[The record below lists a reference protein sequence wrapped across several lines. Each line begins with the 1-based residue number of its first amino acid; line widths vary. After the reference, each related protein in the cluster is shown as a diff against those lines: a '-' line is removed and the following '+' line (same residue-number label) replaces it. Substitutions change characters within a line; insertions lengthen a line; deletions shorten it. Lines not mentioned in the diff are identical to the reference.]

1 MSKVWTAPLFVAA
14 AIMGLLGFALLP
26 GETTVWAGL
35 FQVGVAIAFLVA
47 GLLSR
52 RREPTPGENRAIP
65 WIAAGL
71 LALVLVFGGRQ
82 ANIALLEL
90 GVRGP
95 SAIEVRA
102 KSEVAAQLRDP
113 QSAVFTN
120 VANDGF
126 QVCGEVNGR
135 NGFGACAGCFW
146 HRHPGCRFAT
156 TPATRPDFWSEKF
169 RQNVIRDQRNL
180 AALRDQGWRV
190 ATVWECDL
198 RLGGDVIDELA
209 VWLREGSPADG
220 FDEMR

>member
-1 MSKVWTAPLFVAA
+1 MADIVDKATRSRMMAGIGGKNTKPEMVLRRALYARGFRYRLHVAS
-14 AIMGLLGFALLP
+14 LP
-26 GETTVWAGL
+26 GRPDIVLPKHRA
-35 FQVGVAIAFLVA
+35 VILVH
-47 GLLSR
+47 
-52 RREPTPGENRAIP
+52 
-65 WIAAGL
+65 
-71 LALVLVFGGRQ
+71 
-82 ANIALLEL
+82 
-90 GVRGP
+90 
-95 SAIEVRA
+95 
-102 KSEVAAQLRDP
+102 
-113 QSAVFTN
+113 
-120 VANDGF
+120 
-126 QVCGEVNGR
+126 
-135 NGFGACAGCFW
+135 GCFW